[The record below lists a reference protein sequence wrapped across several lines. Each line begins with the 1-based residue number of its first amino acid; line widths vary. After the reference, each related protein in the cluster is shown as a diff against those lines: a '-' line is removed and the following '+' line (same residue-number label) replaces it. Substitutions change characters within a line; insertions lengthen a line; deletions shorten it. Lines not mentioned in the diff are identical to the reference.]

1 MLDILGDRYGSCDGV
16 SRRNFL
22 RVGALGLG
30 SLTLPDLLRA
40 RAEAAR
46 IGKSPS
52 STAVIQ
58 VVLSGGPS
66 PMETY
71 DPKPEAPTGYRT
83 DVKAMATCVPGV
95 SVSELMPGHARSME
109 KMAIVR
115 SLMHETSDHFAGLH
129 WILTGFA
136 STQQQQNRNERPSV
150 GSVVAKLKGANG
162 PGVPAYAAM
171 SEGAIFGGLF
181 QGGSYLG
188 PGYNPFQLGGDPSG
202 DMKVRNLEPPKGLT
216 LDRLEDRKT
225 LLSRLDTINRRRDLS
240 GTMDGLDRFTA
251 QAYEMV
257 TGPAARQALDL
268 SREDPRLRDR
278 YGRTRIGQSCL
289 LARRLVESGVTFVTI
304 AEGNWD
310 HHAQVAQSCRR
321 QVPALDAAVSSL
333 VEDLSD
339 RGLAGSVLVVVW
351 GEFGR
356 TPRLNGSG
364 GRDHWPGSMS
374 AMLAG
379 GGLKMGQVIGATNRK
394 GEQPTER
401 PLRPEDVIRT
411 VYHVLGVD
419 PHHEFPNQ
427 SGRPMAVMNQGRP
440 IAELI

>member
-1 MLDILGDRYGSCDGV
+1 MLDIFGGRYDSCDGV
-16 SRRNFL
+16 NRRSFL
-22 RVGALGLG
+22 RLGSLGLG
-30 SLTLPDLLRA
+30 ALSLPDLLRS
-40 RAEAAR
+40 RADAAR
-46 IGKSPS
+46 VGKSPS

-66 PMETY
+66 HMETW
-71 DPKPEAPTGYRT
+71 DPKPEAPSGYRT
-83 DVKAMATCVPGV
+83 DVKAASTCVPGV
-95 SVSELMPGHARSME
+95 SLSELMPRQARAMDR
-109 KMAIVR
+109 MAVVR
-115 SLMHETSDHFAGLH
+115 SLTHETSDHFAGLH
-129 WILTGFA
+129 WILTGFT
-136 STQQQQNRNERPSV
+136 STQQQQNQNERPSI
-150 GSVVAKLKGANG
+150 GSVVAKLRGANA
-162 PGVPAYAAM
+162 PGVPPYVAM
-171 SEGAIFGGLF
+171 SGGAAFGGLF

-188 PGYNPFQLGGDPSG
+188 PGYNPFNIDDDPTG
-202 DMKVRNLEPPKGLT
+202 DMKVRNLAPPSGLT

-225 LLSRLDTINRRRDLS
+225 LLARLDRIDRKRDLS

-257 TGPAARQALDL
+257 TGPSARQALDL
-268 SREDPRLRDR
+268 SREDPRVRDR

-289 LARRLVESGVTFVTI
+289 LARRLVEAGVTFVTI

-310 HHAQVAQSCRR
+310 HHASVAQSCRQ
-321 QVPALDAAVSSL
+321 QVPPMDAAVASL
-333 VEDLSD
+333 VEDLYD
-339 RGLAGSVLVVVW
+339 RGLAESVLVVVW

-379 GGLKMGQVIGATNRK
+379 GGLRMGQVIGATNRK
-394 GEQPTER
+394 AEQPVER

-411 VYHVLGVD
+411 IYHVLGVD
-419 PHHEFPNQ
+419 PLHEFPNE
-427 SGRPMAVMNQGRP
+427 SGRPMPVMNQGRP